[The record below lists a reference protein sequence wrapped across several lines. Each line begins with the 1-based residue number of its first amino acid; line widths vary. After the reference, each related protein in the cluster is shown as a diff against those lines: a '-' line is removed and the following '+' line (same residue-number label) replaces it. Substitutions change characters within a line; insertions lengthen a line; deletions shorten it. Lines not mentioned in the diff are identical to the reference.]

1 MSLGM
6 PETTMASFNE
16 EGPLHAVAV
25 YLTRY
30 TRWHMA
36 APNLGMR
43 QLKLWSLGYIRAHN
57 KFH

>member
-1 MSLGM
+1 M